1 MLPHVKHQ
9 VLATKPAEPRVTLP
23 IVVHSC
29 HCSIPVRHHR
39 CFLPPLLRF
48 CPGFWRSHVLCLQL
62 CLMRLVDE
70 VVWSDTLDQ
79 TPWRTTFDVGEPL
92 GVGDVDQNIPRSLI
106 IQHILYCTCQFQIV
120 IYVSNLTIHSS
131 PPNQRPLQLLDV
143 ACQQPVVQF
152 HRELK
157 NNHQMPLN
165 IPELSRWI
173 YLFNHWHLDMQ
184 THLYT

>member
-1 MLPHVKHQ
+1 MLCHSKHQ

-48 CPGFWRSHVLCLQL
+48 CPGFWRSHVHVLQL
-62 CLMRLVDE
+62 CLMRLANE

-79 TPWRTTFDVGEPL
+79 TPWRNTFDVGV
-92 GVGDVDQNIPRSLI
+92 GAGDVDQNIPRSLI
-106 IQHILYCTCQFQIV
+106 IQHILYMTIPNCD
-120 IYVSNLTIHSS
+120 IYVLNRTIHSS

-143 ACQQPVVQF
+143 ACQQPVV
-152 HRELK
+152 
-157 NNHQMPLN
+157 
-165 IPELSRWI
+165 
-173 YLFNHWHLDMQ
+173 
-184 THLYT
+184 

>member
-1 MLPHVKHQ
+1 MLCHVKHQ
-9 VLATKPAEPRVTLP
+9 VLATKPAEPRVTRP

-70 VVWSDTLDQ
+70 VAWSDTLDQ

-92 GVGDVDQNIPRSLI
+92 GVGDVDQNRPRSLI
-106 IQHILYCTCQFQIV
+106 IQHILYMSIPNCDICFKS
-120 IYVSNLTIHSS
+120 YDPLVSSQSEAT
-131 PPNQRPLQLLDV
+131 PAARRGMPT
-143 ACQQPVVQF
+143 ACGAVP
-152 HRELK
+152 
-157 NNHQMPLN
+157 
-165 IPELSRWI
+165 
-173 YLFNHWHLDMQ
+173 
-184 THLYT
+184 